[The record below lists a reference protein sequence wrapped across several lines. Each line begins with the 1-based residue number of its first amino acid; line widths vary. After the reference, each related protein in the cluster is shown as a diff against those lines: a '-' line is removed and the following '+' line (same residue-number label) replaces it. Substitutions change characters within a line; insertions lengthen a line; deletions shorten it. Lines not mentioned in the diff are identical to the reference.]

1 VARRLPD
8 ALRADAC
15 WHWACGVRVLPYR
28 RYVGEL
34 SGDCRTHG
42 KLAVSR
48 LRCAFLP
55 RYPRSTL
62 LRGGWG
68 GMRSATWLASF
79 APYHTPSSLT
89 CVQRISPSAI
99 HTILKYIILQFNSYR
114 YLPVPSRK
122 EGGGGYSKL
131 TQWRKRTCETQNRRR
146 LREFTTA
153 SAPEHK
159 SSWHFRSPGGGG
171 GWGGWRRCVTSAFT
185 CVHMCVHMCPNTC
198 PGGGASMRHKGIPRT
213 ASSNSTAGYSCWEAQ
228 RVAMSA
234 AQPPCSLSS
243 CFCSSSSSAP
253 RFLCVV
259 GNKRQRG
266 AQLSRNIPTGIWGR
280 YV

>member
-1 VARRLPD
+1 MKHRTGEGCANSPRPVLRTQKLM
-8 ALRADAC
+8 AL
-15 WHWACGVRVLPYR
+15 
-28 RYVGEL
+28 
-34 SGDCRTHG
+34 
-42 KLAVSR
+42 
-48 LRCAFLP
+48 
-55 RYPRSTL
+55 
-62 LRGGWG
+62 
-68 GMRSATWLASF
+68 SF
-79 APYHTPSSLT
+79 A
-89 CVQRISPSAI
+89 RG
-99 HTILKYIILQFNSYR
+99 R
-114 YLPVPSRK
+114 
-122 EGGGGYSKL
+122 
-131 TQWRKRTCETQNRRR
+131 
-146 LREFTTA
+146 
-153 SAPEHK
+153 
-159 SSWHFRSPGGGG
+159 G